1 MSDLMIPLGLETALE
16 EGNAVLFL
24 GAGIGHYMVNENGE
38 HLPDAWSLACKLAK
52 KFGLEIDEDR
62 ADLAQVATV
71 VQLRHKRQRLI
82 AAIRSELDGFQPTD
96 DLKWLVARTWKAIF
110 TTNYDNGIE
119 IAYSQLETP
128 TQTPVAMGTNSEI
141 VTWDPSFQVPVFHL
155 HGYLFGA
162 SDIDAVLITEEDY
175 SRYQERRSM
184 LFDQF
189 KANYPT
195 SPILYIGY
203 SNRDSNWREV
213 TTALRAQFFP
223 SAPPRSFRLAPN
235 TPELEREILESQGI
249 ETIDGK
255 VEDFRAAVTTRFG
268 DLRVEPASL
277 SRVRARIPSNLQAA
291 FDQFPTATSRLINS
305 WEYVNQAD
313 FSVNPNTES
322 FLKGDRPNWGVI
334 GKGQNFERDLERPI
348 VDALFDFATQP
359 SPRAQGRL
367 LLGPA
372 GYGTTTLLMAIAAW
386 YAKEDAGPIFM
397 LKPEAEPT
405 VGDIEF
411 AISSSTA
418 PPIFVVDN
426 GSEHHLFLT
435 EILAQLRSAE
445 KAAYFLVG
453 SRLNEWRQVRSG
465 WNGQEFIIDPLSDDE
480 IDKLILALSNLNAL
494 GRLTGLSPALRHA
507 AIKDKNQQQ
516 LLVTMR
522 EVTEGQA
529 FDSIIESEFHG
540 INDSL
545 AKDIYSLIC
554 GISRVRVTVRD
565 GVISDAVGIQI
576 HELYSLINTSL
587 VGIVVPEVLDESRN
601 IDGLRARHQMIAD
614 IVWERCLN
622 SLDRESVLTRLLDS
636 LNLTFGADAR
646 AFRYLT
652 QDSDAVGGLR
662 SFDARL
668 SFFERAIRKDP
679 DNPYIR
685 QQFALMLRRENKLDL
700 ALVQIEKAIEMS
712 PRKRVLYHTKGLIL
726 RDLAIETTSR
736 EVARRWLAQA
746 EGAFAHALSIN
757 DRDEYSYQSLASLY
771 LDWAKK
777 SSDENEA
784 ALYLTKSQEA
794 LSDGFEK
801 GRELEYLYV
810 LESKIQDHIGNTPG
824 QLNAL
829 RRALEDSP
837 SSANVRYILGSALRR
852 AGELDESRD
861 VLYEGLVQ
869 HPGDSRLAL
878 AYVQTLL
885 TVGREASE
893 CASIL
898 ALARVRGLR
907 DPAFTATYAGLL
919 VLAGD
924 EQEAQDVLN
933 QAAQRG
939 FSSTDR
945 RRTYFVPADYSAGRE
960 LNGSVVRI
968 SQVYAFVRVPGF
980 GDFFLP
986 PVRFREHQIRV
997 GDDLVFEP
1005 AFSVRGPVV
1014 HRVVQWNG
1022 AAANDHLAGSGS
1034 HERRSQTK

>member
-1 MSDLMIPLGLETALE
+1 MSDLIIPLGLETALE

-24 GAGIGHYMVNENGE
+24 GAGIGHYMVNDSGD
-38 HLPDAWSLACKLAK
+38 HLPDARSLACKLAE
-52 KFGLEIDEDR
+52 KFGLEIDEEH

-82 AAIRSELDGFQPTD
+82 TAIRSEFEGFHPTD
-96 DLKWLVARTWKAIF
+96 DLMWLAARTWKAIF

-119 IAYSQLETP
+119 LAYSRLETP
-128 TQTPVAMGTNSEI
+128 TQMPVPMGTNSE
-141 VTWDPSFQVPVFHL
+141 VTTWDPSFQVPVFHL
-155 HGYLFGA
+155 HGYLF
-162 SDIDAVLITEEDY
+162 DTTDVDAMLITEEDY
-175 SRYQERRSM
+175 ARYQEQRSM

-195 SPILYIGY
+195 SPILYVGY

-213 TTALRAQFFP
+213 TTTLRAQFFP
-223 SAPPRSFRLAPN
+223 GTPPRSFRLAPS

-249 ETIDGK
+249 ETIAGNLA
-255 VEDFRAAVTTRFG
+255 DFRSAVTTRFG

-277 SRVRARIPSNLQAA
+277 SRVRSRIPSHLQGA
-291 FDQFPTATSRLINS
+291 FDQFPTATSRLLNA

-313 FSVNPNTES
+313 YSVDPNTDY

-348 VDALFDFATQP
+348 VEALFDFATQP

-386 YAKEDAGPIFM
+386 YAREDAGPIFM
-397 LKPEAEPT
+397 LKPEAQAVP
-405 VGDIEF
+405 GDIEF
-411 AISSSTA
+411 AITVSPA

-426 GSEHHLFLT
+426 GSEHHTFLT
-435 EILAQLRSAE
+435 EIMAQLRSTE
-445 KAAYFLVG
+445 KAACFLVG

-465 WNGQEFIIDPLSDDE
+465 WNVPEFIIDPLSDDE
-480 IDKLILALSNLNAL
+480 IDRLIAGLSNLNAL
-494 GRLTGLSPALRHA
+494 GRLANLSPRLRHA

-545 AKDIYSLIC
+545 AKDIYGLVC
-554 GISRVRVTVRD
+554 GISRVRATVRD
-565 GVISDAVGIQI
+565 RVISDALSVQV
-576 HELYSLINTSL
+576 HELYTLIDTNL
-587 VGIVVPEVLDESRN
+587 VGIVVPEVLDESRD
-601 IDGLRARHQMIAD
+601 IDGLRARHQIIAD

-622 SLDRESVLTRLLDS
+622 SLDRESILTRLLDA

-652 QDSDAVGGLR
+652 QDTDAVGGLR

-700 ALVQIEKAIEMS
+700 ALTQIEKAIEMS

-726 RDLAIETTSR
+726 RDLAIGTTSR

-746 EGAFAHALSIN
+746 EGAFAHALSMN

-771 LDWAKK
+771 LDWARK

-784 ALYLTKSQEA
+784 ALYLTKAQEA
-794 LSDGFEK
+794 LSNGFDK

-810 LESKIQDHIGNTPG
+810 LESRIQDHIGNTPG

-837 SSANVRYILGSALRR
+837 SSANVRYILGNALRR
-852 AGELDESRD
+852 ANEIDESRD
-861 VLYEGLVQ
+861 VLHEGLAQ
-869 HPGDSRLAL
+869 HPGDPRLAL
-878 AYVQTLL
+878 AYAQTLL
-885 TVGREASE
+885 ALGREASE
-893 CASIL
+893 CASVL

-907 DPAFTATYAGLL
+907 DPAFTAAYSGLL

-924 EQEAQDVLN
+924 VQEAQDVRN

-939 FSSTDR
+939 FSSTDMR
-945 RRTYFVPADYSAGRE
+945 RAYFVPRDYLSGIE
-960 LNGSVVRI
+960 FTGSVVRV
-968 SQVYAFVRVPGF
+968 SQVYAFVRVVGL

-986 PVRFREHQIRV
+986 PASFRERRIRV
-997 GDDLVFEP
+997 GDNLVFEP

-1014 HRVVQWNG
+1014 HRVVRWHG
-1022 AAANDHLAGSGS
+1022 AARD
-1034 HERRSQTK
+1034 